1 MISLR
6 NAAPATVILAVATTA
21 GASYIDT
28 MFQTAADPSTY
39 GNLVQS
45 LDVQAAGYN
54 FQIPAGF
61 TNSGYINNVISGGV
75 PIAELD
81 RTQIR
86 SDVYTVTTA
95 QSFTSGADTINLSPG
110 DMVFAYRIRLTS
122 GSTNTVETLRTWGLT
137 GVDPVLGGSGI
148 LAAPDQ
154 LIGHGFFIDGASA
167 NPAGFGPI
175 TTVGSDLEYVPGF
188 FGSVDWNW
196 SPAAVEQLQNTEEIT
211 LLLFTKPSPII
222 DGFAKMLSP
231 SGQAIAGTTFEDTGA
246 PLLIPGVP
254 SPGSVAI
261 IALAGGITLYRRRR

>member
-1 MISLR
+1 MISPQI
-6 NAAPATVILAVATTA
+6 AAPAAVFLVAAASATAT
-21 GASYIDT
+21 YIDT
-28 MFQTAADPSTY
+28 MFQTFADPSTY

-61 TNSGYINNVISGGV
+61 TNSGYANNVISGGV

-86 SDVYTVTTA
+86 SDVYTVTSA
-95 QSFTSGADTINLSPG
+95 QSFTSGADTINLNPG

-122 GSTNTVETLRTWGLT
+122 NSTNTVESLRTWGLT
-137 GVDPVLGGSGI
+137 GVDPLLGGNGI

-154 LIGHGFFIDGASA
+154 LIAHGFFIDGAAA
-167 NPAGFGPI
+167 NPASFGPI
-175 TTVGSDLEYVPGF
+175 DSVGSDLEYAPGF
-188 FGSVDWNW
+188 FGSLDWNW
-196 SPAAVEQLQNTEEIT
+196 SATGSEQLQNTEEIT

-231 SGQAIAGTTFEDTGA
+231 AGQAVAGTTFEDTGA

-261 IALAGGITLYRRRR
+261 IALAGGISIYRRRR

>member
-1 MISLR
+1 MISPHI
-6 NAAPATVILAVATTA
+6 AAPVTVILVATASATA
-21 GASYIDT
+21 TYIDT
-28 MFQTAADPSTY
+28 MFQTAADPATY
-39 GNLVQS
+39 GTLVQS

-61 TNSGYINNVISGGV
+61 TNSGYANNVISGGV

-95 QSFTSGADTINLSPG
+95 QSFTSGSDTINLNPG
-110 DMVFAYRIRLTS
+110 DMVFAYRIRLTG

-137 GVDPVLGGSGI
+137 GVDPILGGSGI

-154 LIGHGFFIDGASA
+154 LIGHGFFIDGAGA

-196 SPAAVEQLQNTEEIT
+196 SAAASDQLQNSEEIT

-231 SGQAIAGTTFEDTGA
+231 AGQAIAGTTFEDTGA

-261 IALAGGITLYRRRR
+261 IALAGGVTLYRRRR